1 MKKYNSSIKSKFKI
15 FKQMNFKQ
23 KINFILV
30 ISGFKYLINKTI
42 YWFLSFFMRNKIL
55 VLILIFVIS
64 INSQLY
70 GNNLSVT
77 DRLDI
82 IDVINKYAHAVDE
95 KDYDLFKT
103 LFIEDVETKFVFDP
117 SFFGGETIIIQGI
130 DDYMEYIIES
140 GSLFRSSQHLIGD
153 SLITA
158 MDSSVKV
165 KSNLN
170 SRGYYKDDINRSVSL
185 WGYYEKYLKK
195 INGKWKI
202 IRHDFYSLGAEE

>member
-1 MKKYNSSIKSKFKI
+1 MQKKIL
-15 FKQMNFKQ
+15 
-23 KINFILV
+23 ILV
-30 ISGFKYLINKTI
+30 S
-42 YWFLSFFMRNKIL
+42 
-55 VLILIFVIS
+55 IFIFS
-64 INSQLY
+64 LNTHLY
-70 GNNLSVT
+70 GDNLSAS

-95 KDYDLFKT
+95 KNYVLFKS
-103 LFIEDVETKFVFDP
+103 LFVKDVETKFVFDP
-117 SFFGGETIIIQGI
+117 SFFGGETIIIKGI

-140 GSLFRSSQHLIGD
+140 GSLFRSSQHLIGN

-158 MDSSVKV
+158 MGGSVKV

-185 WGYYEKYLKK
+185 WGYYETYLKK
-195 INGKWKI
+195 INGRWKI